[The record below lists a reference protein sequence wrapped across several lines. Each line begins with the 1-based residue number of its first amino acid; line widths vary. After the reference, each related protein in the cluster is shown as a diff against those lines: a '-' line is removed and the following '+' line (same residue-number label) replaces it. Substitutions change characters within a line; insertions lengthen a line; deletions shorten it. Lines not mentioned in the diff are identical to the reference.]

1 MKKIYV
7 VNGKP
12 RAGKDT
18 FAELLGKHCR
28 VFKYSSVDKVKQI
41 AAKCGW
47 DGGKMDKD
55 RRFLSQLK
63 KITTEYN
70 DLSYDDV
77 AEKVAYFLKTD
88 FFDVMLIDIRE
99 PEEIDRAIEGFGA
112 ESIFIESKH
121 AQTVI
126 TNPSDRNVELFEYD
140 HIVLNNGTL
149 LDFELTVKR
158 FYENNIENDIRG

>member
-1 MKKIYV
+1 MKKIFI

-47 DGGKMDKD
+47 DGSKMDKD
-55 RRFLSQLK
+55 RRFLAELK
-63 KITTEYN
+63 RITTEYN
-70 DLSYDDV
+70 DMSYDDV

-112 ESIFIESKH
+112 EAVFIVNKNVP
-121 AQTVI
+121 AVT
-126 TNPSDRNVELFEYD
+126 TNSSDRDVELFEYD

-149 LDFELTVKR
+149 EDFEETVKE
-158 FYENNIENDIRG
+158 FYNRIVRG

>member
-1 MKKIYV
+1 MKKIFI

-47 DGGKMDKD
+47 DGSKMDKD
-55 RRFLSQLK
+55 RRFLAELK
-63 KITTEYN
+63 RITTEYN
-70 DLSYDDV
+70 DMSYDDV

-112 ESIFIESKH
+112 EAVFIVNKNVP
-121 AQTVI
+121 AVT
-126 TNPSDRNVELFEYD
+126 TNLSDRNVELFDYD

-149 LDFELTVKR
+149 EDFEETVKE
-158 FYENNIENDIRG
+158 FYNRIVRG

>member
-1 MKKIYV
+1 MKKIYI

-47 DGGKMDKD
+47 DGGKDDKD
-55 RRFLSQLK
+55 RKFLADLK
-63 KITTEYN
+63 RITTEFN
-70 DLSYDDV
+70 DMSYDDV

-99 PEEIDRAIEGFGA
+99 PEEIERAIEGYGA
-112 ESIFIESKH
+112 EAIYINNVNVPMITSNESD
-121 AQTVI
+121 A
-126 TNPSDRNVELFEYD
+126 NVNNFVYD
-140 HIVLNNGTL
+140 YIIANDGTL
-149 LDFELTVKR
+149 DDFAETVR
-158 FYENNIENDIRG
+158 DFYNKIVRG

>member
-1 MKKIYV
+1 MKKIYI

-18 FAELLGKHCR
+18 FAELLGKYCR

-55 RRFLSQLK
+55 RRFLSELK
-63 KITTEYN
+63 RITTEYN
-70 DLSYDDV
+70 DLSYDDL

-99 PEEIDRAIEGFGA
+99 PEEIARAIEGFGA
-112 ESIFIESKH
+112 EAIFIESKH

-126 TNPSDRNVELFEYD
+126 TNPADRNVENFEYD
-140 HIVLNNGTL
+140 HIVKNNGGM
-149 LDFELTVKR
+149 LDFQLAVKE
-158 FYENNIENDIRG
+158 FYDNNIRG

>member
-1 MKKIYV
+1 MKKIYI

-47 DGGKMDKD
+47 DGGKDDKD
-55 RRFLSQLK
+55 RKFLADLK
-63 KITTEYN
+63 RITTEFN
-70 DLSYDDV
+70 DMSYDDV

-99 PEEIDRAIEGFGA
+99 PEEIERAIEGYGA
-112 ESIFIESKH
+112 EAIYINNVNVPMITSNESDANVNNFIYDY
-121 AQTVI
+121 VI
-126 TNPSDRNVELFEYD
+126 AND
-140 HIVLNNGTL
+140 GTL
-149 LDFELTVKR
+149 DDFAETVKD
-158 FYENNIENDIRG
+158 FYNRIVRG

>member
-1 MKKIYV
+1 MKKIYI

-18 FAELLGKHCR
+18 FAELLSKHCR

-47 DGGKMDKD
+47 DGGKTDKD
-55 RRFLSQLK
+55 RKFLADLK
-63 KITTEYN
+63 RVTTEFNDMSYN
-70 DLSYDDV
+70 DV

-99 PEEIDRAIEGFGA
+99 PEEIERAIEGYGA
-112 ESIFIESKH
+112 EAIYINNVNVPMITSNESD
-121 AQTVI
+121 ANVNNFVYDYVI
-126 TNPSDRNVELFEYD
+126 AND
-140 HIVLNNGTL
+140 GTL
-149 LDFELTVKR
+149 DDFAETVKE
-158 FYENNIENDIRG
+158 FYNRIVRG

>member
-1 MKKIYV
+1 MKKIYI

-47 DGGKMDKD
+47 DGGKTDKD

-63 KITTEYN
+63 KITTEFN
-70 DLSYDDV
+70 DMAYDDV

-112 ESIFIESKH
+112 EAVFIENKNVP
-121 AQTVI
+121 AVT
-126 TNPSDRNVELFEYD
+126 TNLSDRNVELFEYD

-149 LDFELTVKR
+149 EDFEETVKR
-158 FYENNIENDIRG
+158 FYENNIRG

>member
-1 MKKIYV
+1 MKKIFI

-47 DGGKMDKD
+47 DGSKMDKD
-55 RRFLSQLK
+55 RRFLAELK
-63 KITTEYN
+63 RITTEYN
-70 DLSYDDV
+70 DMSYDDV

-99 PEEIDRAIEGFGA
+99 PEEIERAIEGFGA
-112 ESIFIESKH
+112 EAIFIENKNVP
-121 AQTVI
+121 AVT
-126 TNPSDRNVELFEYD
+126 TNLSDRNVELFEYD

-149 LDFELTVKR
+149 EDFEKTVER
-158 FYENNIENDIRG
+158 FYENNIRG

>member
-1 MKKIYV
+1 MKKIFI

-28 VFKYSSVDKVKQI
+28 VFKYSSVTKVKQI

-47 DGGKMDKD
+47 NGGKTDED
-55 RRFLSQLK
+55 RRFLSHLK

-70 DLSYDDV
+70 DMSYNDV
-77 AEKVAYFLKTD
+77 AEKVSYFLKTD

-112 ESIFIESKH
+112 EAVFIENKNVP
-121 AQTVI
+121 AVT
-126 TNPSDRNVELFEYD
+126 TNLSDKNVELFEYD

-149 LDFELTVKR
+149 EDFEKTVKR
-158 FYENNIENDIRG
+158 FYENNIRG

>member
-1 MKKIYV
+1 MKKIFI

-18 FAELLGKHCR
+18 FAELLGKYCR

-47 DGGKMDKD
+47 DGSKMDKD
-55 RRFLSQLK
+55 RKFLAELK
-63 KITTEYN
+63 RITTEYN
-70 DLSYDDV
+70 DMSYDDV

-99 PEEIDRAIEGFGA
+99 PEEIERAIEGFGA
-112 ESIFIESKH
+112 EAIFIESKH

-126 TNPSDRNVELFEYD
+126 TNQADKNVENFEYD
-140 HIVLNNGTL
+140 HIVKNNGSL
-149 LDFELTVKR
+149 LDFQLNVKD
-158 FYENNIENDIRG
+158 FYENNIRG

>member
-1 MKKIYV
+1 MKKIFI

-18 FAELLGKHCR
+18 FAELLSKHCR

-47 DGGKMDKD
+47 DGGKTDAD

-70 DLSYDDV
+70 DMAYDDV

-99 PEEIDRAIEGFGA
+99 PEEIERAIEGFGA
-112 ESIFIESKH
+112 EAVFIENWH
-121 AQTVI
+121 VPAVL
-126 TNPSDRNVELFEYD
+126 TNLSDRNVEEFEYD
-140 HIVLNNGTL
+140 HIVKNNGTL
-149 LDFELTVKR
+149 DDFAIEVKN
-158 FYENNIENDIRG
+158 FYENIIRG

>member
-1 MKKIYV
+1 MKKIYI

-47 DGGKMDKD
+47 DGGKDDKD
-55 RRFLSQLK
+55 RKFLADLK
-63 KITTEYN
+63 RITTEFN
-70 DLSYDDV
+70 DMSYDDV

-99 PEEIDRAIEGFGA
+99 PEEIERAIEGYGA
-112 ESIFIESKH
+112 EAIYINNVNVPMVTSNESD
-121 AQTVI
+121 A
-126 TNPSDRNVELFEYD
+126 NVNNFVYD
-140 HIVLNNGTL
+140 YIIANDGTL
-149 LDFELTVKR
+149 DDFAETVKD
-158 FYENNIENDIRG
+158 FYNRIVRG

>member
-1 MKKIYV
+1 MKKIYI

-47 DGGKMDKD
+47 DGGKDDKD
-55 RRFLSQLK
+55 RKFLADLK
-63 KITTEYN
+63 RITTEFN
-70 DLSYDDV
+70 DMSYDDV

-99 PEEIDRAIEGFGA
+99 PEEIERAIEGYGA
-112 ESIFIESKH
+112 EAIYINNVNVPMITTNESD
-121 AQTVI
+121 A
-126 TNPSDRNVELFEYD
+126 NVNNFVYD
-140 HIVLNNGTL
+140 YIIANDGTL
-149 LDFELTVKR
+149 DDFAETVKD
-158 FYENNIENDIRG
+158 FYNRIVRG

>member
-1 MKKIYV
+1 MKKIFI

-55 RRFLSQLK
+55 RRFLAELK
-63 KITTEYN
+63 RITTEYN
-70 DLSYDDV
+70 DMSYDDV

-99 PEEIDRAIEGFGA
+99 PEEIERAIEGFGA
-112 ESIFIESKH
+112 EAIFIESKH

-126 TNPSDRNVELFEYD
+126 TNQADKNVENFEYD
-140 HIVLNNGTL
+140 HIVKNNGSL
-149 LDFELTVKR
+149 LDFQLNVKD
-158 FYENNIENDIRG
+158 FYEKNIRG

>member
-1 MKKIYV
+1 MKKIYI

-18 FAELLGKHCR
+18 FAELLGEHCR

-47 DGGKMDKD
+47 DGGKTDKD
-55 RRFLSQLK
+55 RKFLADLK
-63 KITTEYN
+63 RVTTEFNDMSYN
-70 DLSYDDV
+70 DV

-99 PEEIDRAIEGFGA
+99 PEEIERAIEGYGA
-112 ESIFIESKH
+112 EAIYINNVNVPMITSNESD
-121 AQTVI
+121 ANVNNFVYDYVI
-126 TNPSDRNVELFEYD
+126 AND
-140 HIVLNNGTL
+140 GTL
-149 LDFELTVKR
+149 DDFAETVKE
-158 FYENNIENDIRG
+158 FYNRIVRG

>member
-1 MKKIYV
+1 MKKIFI

-28 VFKYSSVDKVKQI
+28 VFKYSSVAKVKQI

-47 DGGKMDKD
+47 DGSKMDKD
-55 RRFLSQLK
+55 RRFLSELK
-63 KITTEYN
+63 RITTEFN
-70 DLSYDDV
+70 DMSYDDV

-99 PEEIDRAIEGFGA
+99 PEEIERAIEGFGA
-112 ESIFIESKH
+112 EAIFIENKNVP
-121 AQTVI
+121 AVT
-126 TNPSDRNVELFEYD
+126 TNLSDRNADVEFFEYD

-149 LDFELTVKR
+149 EDFEKTVKR
-158 FYENNIENDIRG
+158 FYEFIIRG

>member
-1 MKKIYV
+1 MKKIYI

-47 DGGKMDKD
+47 DGGKDDKD
-55 RRFLSQLK
+55 RKFLADLK
-63 KITTEYN
+63 RITTEFN
-70 DLSYDDV
+70 DMSYDDV

-99 PEEIDRAIEGFGA
+99 PEEIERAIEGYGA
-112 ESIFIESKH
+112 EAIYINNVNVPMVTSNESD
-121 AQTVI
+121 A
-126 TNPSDRNVELFEYD
+126 NVNNFVYD
-140 HIVLNNGTL
+140 YIIANDGTL
-149 LDFELTVKR
+149 DEFAETVKD
-158 FYENNIENDIRG
+158 FYNRIVRG

>member
-1 MKKIYV
+1 MKKIYI

-47 DGGKMDKD
+47 DGSKMDRD
-55 RRFLSQLK
+55 RRFLAELK
-63 KITTEYN
+63 RITTEYN
-70 DLSYDDV
+70 DMSYDDV

-112 ESIFIESKH
+112 EAVFIVNKNVP
-121 AQTVI
+121 AVT
-126 TNPSDRNVELFEYD
+126 TNSSDRDVELFEYD

-149 LDFELTVKR
+149 EDFEETVKE
-158 FYENNIENDIRG
+158 FYNRIVRG

>member
-1 MKKIYV
+1 MKKIYI

-18 FAELLGKHCR
+18 FAELLSKHCR

-47 DGGKMDKD
+47 DGGKTDKD
-55 RRFLSQLK
+55 RKFLADLK
-63 KITTEYN
+63 RVTTDFN
-70 DLSYDDV
+70 DMSYDDV

-99 PEEIDRAIEGFGA
+99 PEEIERAIEGYGA
-112 ESIFIESKH
+112 EAIYINNVNVPMITSNESD
-121 AQTVI
+121 ANVNNFVYDYVI
-126 TNPSDRNVELFEYD
+126 AND
-140 HIVLNNGTL
+140 GTL
-149 LDFELTVKR
+149 DDFAETVKD
-158 FYENNIENDIRG
+158 FYNRIVRG

>member
-1 MKKIYV
+1 MKKIFI

-18 FAELLGKHCR
+18 FAELLGKYCR

-47 DGGKMDKD
+47 DGSKMDKD
-55 RRFLSQLK
+55 RKFLAELK
-63 KITTEYN
+63 RITTEYN
-70 DLSYDDV
+70 DMSYDDV

-99 PEEIDRAIEGFGA
+99 PEEIERAIEGFGA
-112 ESIFIESKH
+112 EAIFIESKH

-126 TNPSDRNVELFEYD
+126 TNQADKNVENFEYD
-140 HIVLNNGTL
+140 HIVKNNGSL
-149 LDFELTVKR
+149 LDFQLNVKD
-158 FYENNIENDIRG
+158 FYEKNIRG

>member
-1 MKKIYV
+1 MKKIYI

-47 DGGKMDKD
+47 DGGKEDKD
-55 RRFLSQLK
+55 RKFLADLK
-63 KITTEYN
+63 RITTEFN
-70 DLSYDDV
+70 DMSYDDV

-99 PEEIDRAIEGFGA
+99 PEEIERAIEGYGA
-112 ESIFIESKH
+112 EAIYINNVNVPMITSNESD
-121 AQTVI
+121 ANVNNFVYDYVI
-126 TNPSDRNVELFEYD
+126 AND
-140 HIVLNNGTL
+140 GTL
-149 LDFELTVKR
+149 DDFAETVKD
-158 FYENNIENDIRG
+158 FYNRIVRG

>member
-1 MKKIYV
+1 MKKIFI

-18 FAELLGKHCR
+18 FADLLGKHCR

-47 DGGKMDKD
+47 DGSKMDRD
-55 RRFLSQLK
+55 RRFLAELK
-63 KITTEYN
+63 RITTEYN
-70 DLSYDDV
+70 DMSYDDV

-112 ESIFIESKH
+112 EAVFIVNKNVP
-121 AQTVI
+121 AVT
-126 TNPSDRNVELFEYD
+126 TNSSDRDVELFEYD

-149 LDFELTVKR
+149 EDFEETVKE
-158 FYENNIENDIRG
+158 FYNRIVRG

>member
-1 MKKIYV
+1 MKKIFI

-18 FAELLGKHCR
+18 FAELLGKYCR

-47 DGGKMDKD
+47 DGSKMDKD
-55 RRFLSQLK
+55 RRFLAELK
-63 KITTEYN
+63 RITTEYN
-70 DLSYDDV
+70 DMSYDDV

-99 PEEIDRAIEGFGA
+99 PEEIERAIEGFGA
-112 ESIFIESKH
+112 EAIFIESKH
-121 AQTVI
+121 AQTVV
-126 TNPSDRNVELFEYD
+126 TNQSDKNVENFEYD
-140 HIVLNNGTL
+140 HIVKNNGSL
-149 LDFELTVKR
+149 LDFQLNVKD
-158 FYENNIENDIRG
+158 FYEKNIRG

>member
-1 MKKIYV
+1 MKKIFI

-18 FAELLGKHCR
+18 FAELLGKYCR
-28 VFKYSSVDKVKQI
+28 VFKYSSVYKVKQI

-47 DGGKMDKD
+47 DGSKMDKD
-55 RRFLSQLK
+55 RKFLAELK
-63 KITTEYN
+63 RITTEYN
-70 DLSYDDV
+70 DMSYDDV

-99 PEEIDRAIEGFGA
+99 PEEIERAIEGFGA
-112 ESIFIESKH
+112 EAIFIESKH

-126 TNPSDRNVELFEYD
+126 TNQADKNVENFEYD
-140 HIVLNNGTL
+140 HIVKNNGSL
-149 LDFELTVKR
+149 LDFQLNVKD
-158 FYENNIENDIRG
+158 FYEKNIRG

>member
-1 MKKIYV
+1 MKKIYI

-47 DGGKMDKD
+47 DGGKDDKD
-55 RRFLSQLK
+55 RKFLADLK
-63 KITTEYN
+63 RITTEFN
-70 DLSYDDV
+70 DMSYDDV

-99 PEEIDRAIEGFGA
+99 PEEIERAIEGYGA
-112 ESIFIESKH
+112 EAINI
-121 AQTVI
+121 
-126 TNPSDRNVELFEYD
+126 NNVNVPMVTSNELDANVNNFVYD
-140 HIVLNNGTL
+140 YIIANDGTL
-149 LDFELTVKR
+149 DDFAETVKD
-158 FYENNIENDIRG
+158 FYNRIVRG

>member
-1 MKKIYV
+1 MKKIFI

-28 VFKYSSVDKVKQI
+28 VFKYSSVTKVKQI

-47 DGGKMDKD
+47 DGGKTDED
-55 RRFLSQLK
+55 RRFLSHLK

-70 DLSYDDV
+70 DMSYDDV

-112 ESIFIESKH
+112 EAVFIVNKNVP
-121 AQTVI
+121 AVT
-126 TNPSDRNVELFEYD
+126 TNLSDRNVELFEYD
-140 HIVLNNGTL
+140 HIVVNNGTL
-149 LDFELTVKR
+149 EDFAETVKD
-158 FYENNIENDIRG
+158 FYNRIVRG

>member
-1 MKKIYV
+1 MKKIYI

-47 DGGKMDKD
+47 DGGKTDKD
-55 RRFLSQLK
+55 RKFLADLK
-63 KITTEYN
+63 RITTEFN
-70 DLSYDDV
+70 DMSYDDV

-99 PEEIDRAIEGFGA
+99 PEEIERAIEGYGA
-112 ESIFIESKH
+112 EAIYINNVNVPMVTSNESD
-121 AQTVI
+121 A
-126 TNPSDRNVELFEYD
+126 NVNNFVYD
-140 HIVLNNGTL
+140 YIIANDGTL
-149 LDFELTVKR
+149 DEFAETVKD
-158 FYENNIENDIRG
+158 FYNRIVRG

>member
-1 MKKIYV
+1 MKKIYI

-55 RRFLSQLK
+55 RKFLADLK
-63 KITTEYN
+63 RITTEFN
-70 DLSYDDV
+70 DMSYDDV

-99 PEEIDRAIEGFGA
+99 PEEIERAIEGYGA
-112 ESIFIESKH
+112 EAIYINNVNVPMVTSNESD
-121 AQTVI
+121 A
-126 TNPSDRNVELFEYD
+126 NVNNFVYD
-140 HIVLNNGTL
+140 YIIANDGTL
-149 LDFELTVKR
+149 DDFAETVND
-158 FYENNIENDIRG
+158 FYNRIVRG

>member
-1 MKKIYV
+1 MKKIYI

-18 FAELLGKHCR
+18 FAELLSKHCR

-47 DGGKMDKD
+47 DGGKTDKD
-55 RRFLSQLK
+55 RKFLADLK
-63 KITTEYN
+63 RVTTEFNDMSYN
-70 DLSYDDV
+70 DV

-99 PEEIDRAIEGFGA
+99 PEEIERAIEGYGA
-112 ESIFIESKH
+112 EAIYINNVNVPMITSNESD
-121 AQTVI
+121 ANVNNFVYDYVI
-126 TNPSDRNVELFEYD
+126 AND
-140 HIVLNNGTL
+140 GTL
-149 LDFELTVKR
+149 DDFAETVKD
-158 FYENNIENDIRG
+158 FYNRIVRG

>member
-1 MKKIYV
+1 MKKIYI

-47 DGGKMDKD
+47 DGGKDDKD
-55 RRFLSQLK
+55 RKFLADLK
-63 KITTEYN
+63 RITTEFN
-70 DLSYDDV
+70 DMSYDDV

-99 PEEIDRAIEGFGA
+99 PEEIERAIEGYGA
-112 ESIFIESKH
+112 EAIYINNVNVPMITSNESD
-121 AQTVI
+121 ANVNNFVYDYVI
-126 TNPSDRNVELFEYD
+126 AND
-140 HIVLNNGTL
+140 GTL
-149 LDFELTVKR
+149 DDFAETVKD
-158 FYENNIENDIRG
+158 FYNRIVRG

>member
-1 MKKIYV
+1 MKKIFI

-47 DGGKMDKD
+47 DGGKTDKD
-55 RRFLSQLK
+55 RKFLADLK
-63 KITTEYN
+63 RITTEFN
-70 DLSYDDV
+70 DMSYDDV

-99 PEEIDRAIEGFGA
+99 PEEIERAIEGYGA
-112 ESIFIESKH
+112 EAIYINNVNVPMVTSNESD
-121 AQTVI
+121 A
-126 TNPSDRNVELFEYD
+126 NVNNFVYD
-140 HIVLNNGTL
+140 YIIANDGTL
-149 LDFELTVKR
+149 DEFAETVKD
-158 FYENNIENDIRG
+158 FYNRIVRG

>member
-1 MKKIYV
+1 MKKIYI

-18 FAELLGKHCR
+18 FAELLSKHCR

-47 DGGKMDKD
+47 DGGKDDKD
-55 RRFLSQLK
+55 RKFLADLK
-63 KITTEYN
+63 RITTEFN
-70 DLSYDDV
+70 DMSYDDV

-99 PEEIDRAIEGFGA
+99 PEEIERAIEGYGA
-112 ESIFIESKH
+112 EAIYINNVNVPMITSNESD
-121 AQTVI
+121 ANVNNFVYDYVI
-126 TNPSDRNVELFEYD
+126 AND
-140 HIVLNNGTL
+140 GTL
-149 LDFELTVKR
+149 DDFAETVKD
-158 FYENNIENDIRG
+158 FYNRIVRG

>member
-1 MKKIYV
+1 MKKIYI

-47 DGGKMDKD
+47 DGGKTDKD
-55 RRFLSQLK
+55 RKFLADLK
-63 KITTEYN
+63 RITTEFN
-70 DLSYDDV
+70 DMSYDDV
-77 AEKVAYFLKTD
+77 TEKVAYFLKTD

-99 PEEIDRAIEGFGA
+99 PEEIERAIEGYGA
-112 ESIFIESKH
+112 EAIYINNVNVPMVTSNESD
-121 AQTVI
+121 A
-126 TNPSDRNVELFEYD
+126 NVNNFVYD
-140 HIVLNNGTL
+140 YIIANDGTL
-149 LDFELTVKR
+149 DDFAETVKD
-158 FYENNIENDIRG
+158 FYNRIVRG

>member
-1 MKKIYV
+1 MKKIFI

-28 VFKYSSVDKVKQI
+28 VFKYSSVTKVKQI

-47 DGGKMDKD
+47 DGGKTDED
-55 RRFLSQLK
+55 RRFLSRLK

-70 DLSYDDV
+70 DMSYDDV

-112 ESIFIESKH
+112 EAVFIENKNVP
-121 AQTVI
+121 AVT
-126 TNPSDRNVELFEYD
+126 TNWSDRNVELFEYD

-149 LDFELTVKR
+149 EDFDETVKE
-158 FYENNIENDIRG
+158 FYNRIVRG

>member
-1 MKKIYV
+1 MKKIFI

-18 FAELLGKHCR
+18 FAELLGKYCR

-47 DGGKMDKD
+47 DGSKMDKD
-55 RRFLSQLK
+55 RRFLAELK
-63 KITTEYN
+63 RITTEYN
-70 DLSYDDV
+70 DMSYDDV

-99 PEEIDRAIEGFGA
+99 PEEIERAIEGFGA
-112 ESIFIESKH
+112 EAIFIESKH

-126 TNPSDRNVELFEYD
+126 TNQADKNVENFEYD
-140 HIVLNNGTL
+140 HIVKNNGSL
-149 LDFELTVKR
+149 LDFQLNVKD
-158 FYENNIENDIRG
+158 FYEKNIRG